1 MKSWTI
7 HAAWNLSTNM
17 EIVNDFKA
25 NVVRFNMVKPQ
36 ASNTRKK
43 LNNSKECEAIF
54 HSDKS
59 DQNWGEG
66 KMACNHTDIL
76 VQDERILT
84 TEESCESNRVRN
96 ASTQRNRVTQH
107 QKVHTGEGS
116 FECSH
121 CGKYLLSTRK
131 FTLGKGL
138 LNAAI
143 VENILPSSLVSLHI
157 RDLTVEERFMIVLNV
172 GNPLAEGNTSLPVEK
187 STLEKSLLRAR
198 NVINLLPERAN

>member
-59 DQNWGEG
+59 DQGE
-66 KMACNHTDIL
+66 KARWLATTQTYLFRMREFSLLKSL
-76 VQDERILT
+76 VSP
-84 TEESCESNRVRN
+84 TELGMPAPKETV
-96 ASTQRNRVTQH
+96 
-107 QKVHTGEGS
+107 
-116 FECSH
+116 
-121 CGKYLLSTRK
+121 LLSTRK

-138 LNAAI
+138 LNTAI
-143 VENILPSSLVSLHI
+143 VENIYSAPESSHW
-157 RDLTVEERFMIVLNV
+157 
-172 GNPLAEGNTSLPVEK
+172 G
-187 STLEKSLLRAR
+187 RAF
-198 NVINLLPERAN
+198 

>member
-1 MKSWTI
+1 MVRSSFLKSWTI

-84 TEESCESNRVRN
+84 TEESRESNKVRN
-96 ASTQRNRVTQH
+96 AGTQRNGVTQH
-107 QKVHTGEGS
+107 QKVHTGEGP

-121 CGKYLLSTRK
+121 CGKY
-131 FTLGKGL
+131 FTLKSGFP
-138 LNAAI
+138 AYQ
-143 VENILPSSLVSLHI
+143 
-157 RDLTVEERFMIVLNV
+157 RFNW
-172 GNPLAEGNTSLPVEK
+172 
-187 STLEKSLLRAR
+187 R
-198 NVINLLPERAN
+198 NVL